1 MKRLLLLVL
10 IGWFGGTELYA
21 QDYERLY
28 KFLDQYGS
36 NWNHGYRKEAA
47 DGRSELVNQLGTP
60 APRYTFSK
68 ELNSKTMKGKFVIM
82 NFWSTWCGGC
92 RALCMALDSLM
103 VKHSNDY
110 RDVQI
115 IGVNYKETLADKGY
129 KAKEWWKQKAFGY
142 PTTDDNKG
150 VDEFSTTVQAGHP
163 TMMLIDD
170 KGIIRGRWDAW
181 SPGTADNAAL
191 AVWVLKI
198 VPEQGLTL
206 DFGMARRCMEEKQY
220 LRALYVLCGLDETA
234 EILLMKLEALLHI
247 SSYQGGTLLAQ
258 MVEEA
263 KESKD
268 YDTLLEI
275 AEIVERNEELYSA
288 YCKIGLDAATVY
300 NNYSRKGNDET
311 LLLGCKLKYR
321 YGKQMQEEVLR
332 TCDQNIRI
340 HEMNGKE
347 EDKVEF
353 WKKAKANLQ

>member
-1 MKRLLLLVL
+1 MANLKKQTAESAPNGNR
-10 IGWFGGTELYA
+10 
-21 QDYERLY
+21 
-28 KFLDQYGS
+28 
-36 NWNHGYRKEAA
+36 GYRKEAA
-47 DGRSELVNQLGTP
+47 DGRPEVVNQLGTP

-68 ELNSKTMKGKFVIM
+68 ELNSRTMKGKFVIM

-92 RALCMALDSLM
+92 RALCVDLDSLM
-103 VKHSNDY
+103 VKHSDDY

-115 IGVNYKETLADKGY
+115 IGVNYKENMVDKGY

-170 KGIIRGRWDAW
+170 KGIICGRWDAW

-206 DFGMARRCMEEKQY
+206 DLGMARRCMEEKQY

-234 EILLMKLEALLHI
+234 EIRLMKLEALLHI

-321 YGKQMQEEVLR
+321 YGKQMQEEALR

>member
-1 MKRLLLLVL
+1 M
-10 IGWFGGTELYA
+10 
-21 QDYERLY
+21 
-28 KFLDQYGS
+28 
-36 NWNHGYRKEAA
+36 
-47 DGRSELVNQLGTP
+47 VNQLGTP

-68 ELNSKTMKGKFVIM
+68 ELNSKMMKGKFVVM

-92 RALCMALDSLM
+92 RALCVDLDSLM

-115 IGVNYKETLADKGY
+115 IGVNYKENMVDKGY

-234 EILLMKLEALLHI
+234 EIRLMKLEALLHI

>member
-1 MKRLLLLVL
+1 ML
-10 IGWFGGTELYA
+10 
-21 QDYERLY
+21 
-28 KFLDQYGS
+28 
-36 NWNHGYRKEAA
+36 
-47 DGRSELVNQLGTP
+47 GR
-60 APRYTFSK
+60 
-68 ELNSKTMKGKFVIM
+68 
-82 NFWSTWCGGC
+82 
-92 RALCMALDSLM
+92 
-103 VKHSNDY
+103 
-110 RDVQI
+110 
-115 IGVNYKETLADKGY
+115 
-129 KAKEWWKQKAFGY
+129 
-142 PTTDDNKG
+142 
-150 VDEFSTTVQAGHP
+150 
-163 TMMLIDD
+163 
-170 KGIIRGRWDAW
+170 
-181 SPGTADNAAL
+181 PGTADNAAL

-234 EILLMKLEALLHI
+234 EIRLMKLEALLHI

>member
-10 IGWFGGTELYA
+10 IGWVGGTELYA

-47 DGRSELVNQLGTP
+47 DGQPEVVNQLGTP

-68 ELNSKTMKGKFVIM
+68 ELNSKMMKGKFVVM

-92 RALCMALDSLM
+92 RALCVDLDSLM

-115 IGVNYKETLADKGY
+115 IGVNYKENMVDKGY

-234 EILLMKLEALLHI
+234 EIRLMKLEALLHI